1 MIMGGGS
8 GGDDWMVIQARESLA
23 CAGGAAEAK
32 ASILDL
38 KVEAIPELW
47 PERFRKSEPQWS
59 PTTKSGRS
67 AVGL

>member
-1 MIMGGGS
+1 MGLAETIG
-8 GGDDWMVIQARESLA
+8 WLLEPKRAA
-23 CAGGAAEAK
+23 CAGGAVEAK

-38 KVEAIPELW
+38 KVEARPELW
-47 PERFRKSEPQWS
+47 PERFRKLEPQWS

>member
-8 GGDDWMVIQARESLA
+8 RGDDWMVTRTKESLA
-23 CAGGAAEAK
+23 CAGGSAEAK
-32 ASILDL
+32 ASSLDL

-59 PTTKSGRS
+59 PTTKSGGS
-67 AVGL
+67 VVGL